1 MSWLLLSVSI
11 VMELIGARVFA
22 CAKRAL
28 HASEAEICIRIAAVL
43 LSGAASV
50 DTMHGAA
57 EVKTPGGVG

>member
-1 MSWLLLSVSI
+1 M
-11 VMELIGARVFA
+11 MELIGARVFA

-28 HASEAEICIRIAAVL
+28 HASEAEIFIRIAAVL

-57 EVKTPGGVG
+57 EVKTPGGDG